1 MKLIKALETFVQH
14 VSNSVERV
22 EESLAERPILRVT
35 AMVIVSMIVVLG
47 TEVALVLI
55 APWAYSRVGFLYFRL
70 DELFVFFV
78 VMLGILILLGQK
90 RPDWQLDRFFF
101 RSVVSLVTVS
111 VLWVFINFSER
122 EFARYVLAGLTIF
135 LLLWS
140 LLGTH
145 LKHSICCAL
154 VVLSLL
160 IVPFDIVVSS
170 PLRSTGGR
178 HASVQLLEARYGL
191 VRETAPGTFS
201 MGCMVPPNPLSW
213 VLWVDLWPLIDQ
225 AFRAYD
231 EFFHLNTRPGNG
243 S

>member
-35 AMVIVSMIVVLG
+35 AMVIFSMIVVLG
-47 TEVALVLI
+47 TEIALVLI

-90 RPDWQLDRFFF
+90 RPEWQLDRFFF
-101 RSVVSLVTVS
+101 RSILSLVTIS
-111 VLWVFINFSER
+111 VLWIFINFSDR
-122 EFARYVLAGLTIF
+122 EFACYVLIGLIVF
-135 LLLWS
+135 LFSWS
-140 LLGTH
+140 FTGTH
-145 LKHSICCAL
+145 LKHSVCCAL
-154 VVLSLL
+154 VVISLL
-160 IVPFDIVVSS
+160 VIPFDIVVSS
-170 PLRSTGGR
+170 PLRSTEGR
-178 HASVQLLEARYGL
+178 HAAVQLLEARYGL
-191 VRETAPGTFS
+191 VRETAPGTYS

-213 VLWVDLWPLIDQ
+213 VLWIDLWPLVDQ

-231 EFFHLNTRPGNG
+231 EFFRLNTRSGNG

>member
-1 MKLIKALETFVQH
+1 
-14 VSNSVERV
+14 
-22 EESLAERPILRVT
+22 
-35 AMVIVSMIVVLG
+35 
-47 TEVALVLI
+47 
-55 APWAYSRVGFLYFRL
+55 
-70 DELFVFFV
+70 
-78 VMLGILILLGQK
+78 MLGILILLGQK

-122 EFARYVLAGLTIF
+122 EFAGYVLVGLTVF
-135 LLLWS
+135 LFLWS

-170 PLRSTGGR
+170 PFHSTEGRS
-178 HASVQLLEARYGL
+178 ASIQLLEARYGL

-213 VLWVDLWPLIDQ
+213 VLWVDPWPLVDQ
-225 AFRAYD
+225 AFQKYD
-231 EFFHLNTRPGNG
+231 YVFQVNTRADNG

>member
-1 MKLIKALETFVQH
+1 MGAIKLIKTLGSFLQLI
-14 VSNSVERV
+14 SNSVEGV
-22 EESLAERPILRVT
+22 EKSLAVRPILRVT

-70 DELFVFFV
+70 DELFVFFA
-78 VMLGILILLGQK
+78 VMLGILILLVRK

-122 EFARYVLAGLTIF
+122 EFAGYVLVGLTVF
-135 LLLWS
+135 LFLWS

-160 IVPFDIVVSS
+160 VVPFDIVVSS
-170 PLRSTGGR
+170 PLRSTEGR
-178 HASVQLLEARYGL
+178 HASVQLLEAQYGL
-191 VRETAPGTFS
+191 IRDPLPGTYS
-201 MGCMVPPNPLSW
+201 MGCMVPPNQLKW
-213 VLWVDLWPLIDQ
+213 VLWIDLWPLVDQ
-225 AFRAYD
+225 AFIQLARGTEA
-231 EFFHLNTRPGNG
+231 HI
-243 S
+243 